1 LSSLVLT
8 HSDLSVNT
16 DLFQS
21 ILRYLGHGSEEVR
34 SAAAFAAGNMAVGA
48 PDDFLPV
55 LIHQLEGAQDES
67 SRLLLLH
74 ALKEVIL
81 HSSDPQLDKL
91 TDILWRPLFSD
102 LNSDAVSDDGVR
114 NVKAACIGKLTVAA
128 PGRFLPQLQEMLQ
141 GTSQQRALVA
151 AAIRY
156 TFIDSTKDANSRTDE
171 LIAPIVGDFLSLMK
185 DESVVVRR
193 LAVAALNAAAQSRP
207 YLISDKLSLLQPYL
221 YQETEVKKS
230 LQREVT
236 MGPWKGELIGLD
248 EN

>member
-1 LSSLVLT
+1 MLT
-8 HSDLSVNT
+8 YSDLSVNT
-16 DLFQS
+16 DLFQAV
-21 ILRYLGHGSEEVR
+21 LKYLGHNSEEVR

-48 PDDFLPV
+48 PTQFLPE
-55 LIHQLEGAQDES
+55 LIQRLESAQDES

-74 ALKEVIL
+74 AIKEVIL
-81 HSSDPQLDKL
+81 HSSDPQLDVL
-91 TDILWRPLFSD
+91 TDELWQPLFSD
-102 LNSDAVSDDGVR
+102 LDSTAVSDDGVR

-128 PGRFLPQLQEMLQ
+128 PARFLPQLEEMLT

-156 TFIDSTKDANSRTDE
+156 TFIDSTKDSNSRADE
-171 LIAPIVGDFLSLMK
+171 LIAPIVGEFLSLMK

-207 YLISDKLSLLQPYL
+207 YLIADKLATLQPFL
-221 YQETEVKKS
+221 YQETEIKKE

-236 MGPWKGELIGLD
+236 MGPWKGEVKCD
-248 EN
+248 V